1 VRVVYRHF
9 PLRTIH
15 DKAMITA
22 EASEAAGAQ
31 GKFWEMHDWLFAH
44 QAEWVASS
52 NITETLISAARTL
65 GLDAE
70 RFRRDLEE
78 GRYRAKVEAAYA
90 EAVALGL
97 PGTPFLLVNG
107 RPWPQTLNYLEYA
120 HLEAMV
126 KLARLAERHFPAPPP
141 MTIDPTRRYRAI
153 LKTEKGEVVIELF
166 ADRAPV
172 TVNNFVFLARQG
184 WYNDIT
190 FHYVISDVV
199 AITGDPSG
207 TGFGGPGYT
216 IPDEITETL
225 TFDAPGMVGMLTA
238 GPNTGGSQFF
248 ITMAPLPQLNGRYTI
263 FGRVLEGLE
272 VVRALRPRNP
282 EADPGAPPGDRLL
295 EVVIEER

>member
-31 GKFWEMHDWLFAH
+31 GKFWEMHDWLYERY
-44 QAEWVASS
+44 AEWVASP
-52 NITETLISAARTL
+52 NITETLVSAARTL

-107 RPWPQTLNYLEYA
+107 QPWPQTLNYLEYA

-141 MTIDPTRRYRAI
+141 LTIDPARRYRAI

-190 FHYVISDVV
+190 FHQVITGVV

-225 TFDAPGMVGMLTA
+225 TFDAPGMVGMLNA

-248 ITMAPLPQLNGRYTI
+248 ITMAPLPQLSGRYTL
-263 FGRVLEGLE
+263 FGRVVEGLE
-272 VVRALRPRNP
+272 VIRALRPRDP

>member
-1 VRVVYRHF
+1 
-9 PLRTIH
+9 
-15 DKAMITA
+15 MITA

-31 GKFWEMHDWLFAH
+31 GKFWEMHDWLFEH
-44 QAEWVASS
+44 QAEWIASP
-52 NITETLISAARTL
+52 NITATLISAAQSL
-65 GLDAE
+65 GLDVE

-126 KLARLAERHFPAPPP
+126 KLARLQDRQFEAPPP
-141 MTIDPTRRYRAI
+141 MRIDPSRRYRAV
-153 LKTEKGEVVIELF
+153 LKTEKGDVVIDLF

-172 TVNNFVFLARQG
+172 TVNNFVFLARNG

-190 FHYVISDVV
+190 FHYVITDVV

-225 TFDAPGMVGMLTA
+225 TFDAPGMVGMLNA
-238 GPNTGGSQFF
+238 GPNTNGSQFF
-248 ITMAPLPQLNGRYTI
+248 ITMAPLPQLNGRYTL
-263 FGRVLEGLE
+263 FGRVVEGLE
-272 VVRALRPRNP
+272 VVRMLRPRNP
-282 EADPGAPPGDRLL
+282 EAEPGAPPGDRLL
-295 EVVIEER
+295 EVIIEEQK

>member
-1 VRVVYRHF
+1 
-9 PLRTIH
+9 
-15 DKAMITA
+15 
-22 EASEAAGAQ
+22 
-31 GKFWEMHDWLFAH
+31 
-44 QAEWVASS
+44 
-52 NITETLISAARTL
+52 
-65 GLDAE
+65 
-70 RFRRDLEE
+70 
-78 GRYRAKVEAAYA
+78 
-90 EAVALGL
+90 
-97 PGTPFLLVNG
+97 
-107 RPWPQTLNYLEYA
+107 
-120 HLEAMV
+120 
-126 KLARLAERHFPAPPP
+126 
-141 MTIDPTRRYRAI
+141 
-153 LKTEKGEVVIELF
+153 
-166 ADRAPV
+166 
-172 TVNNFVFLARQG
+172 VNNFVFLARQG

-225 TFDAPGMVGMLTA
+225 TFDALGMVGMLNA

>member
-1 VRVVYRHF
+1 MVYRHF

-15 DKAMITA
+15 DKAMIAA

-31 GKFWEMHDWLFAH
+31 GKFWEMHDWLYDH
-44 QAEWVASS
+44 QAQWIASS
-52 NITETLISAARTL
+52 NITATLISAAQSL
-65 GLDAE
+65 GLDVE

-107 RPWPQTLNYLEYA
+107 QPWPQALNYLEYA

-126 KLARLAERHFPAPPP
+126 KLARLQDRQFKAPPP
-141 MTIDPTRRYRAI
+141 MSIDPAHRYRAV
-153 LKTEKGEVVIELF
+153 LKTEKGDVVIELF
-166 ADRAPV
+166 ADRAPL

-190 FHYVISDVV
+190 FHYVITDVV

-216 IPDEITETL
+216 IPDEITATL
-225 TFDAPGMVGMLTA
+225 TLDAPGMVGMLNA
-238 GPNTGGSQFF
+238 GPNTNGSQFF
-248 ITMAPLPQLNGRYTI
+248 ITMAPLPQLNGRYTL
-263 FGRVLEGLE
+263 FGRVVEGLE
-272 VVRALRPRNP
+272 VVRMLRPRNP
-282 EADPGAPPGDRLL
+282 EAEPGAPPGDRLL
-295 EVVIEER
+295 EVIVEEQP

>member
-1 VRVVYRHF
+1 
-9 PLRTIH
+9 
-15 DKAMITA
+15 MITA

-31 GKFWEMHDWLFAH
+31 GKFWEMHDWLFDH
-44 QAEWVASS
+44 QAEWVASP
-52 NITETLISAARTL
+52 NITATLISAAQSL
-65 GLDAE
+65 GLDVE

-126 KLARLAERHFPAPPP
+126 KLARLRDRQFEAPPA
-141 MTIDPTRRYRAI
+141 MSIDPSRRYRAV
-153 LKTEKGEVVIELF
+153 LKTEKGDIVIELF
-166 ADRAPV
+166 ADRAPL
-172 TVNNFVFLARQG
+172 TVNNFVFLARSG

-190 FHYVISDVV
+190 FHYVSTDVV

-216 IPDEITETL
+216 IPDEITGTL
-225 TFDAPGMVGMLTA
+225 TFDAPGMVGMLNA
-238 GPNTGGSQFF
+238 GPNTNGSQFF
-248 ITMAPLPQLNGRYTI
+248 ITMAPLPQLNGRYTV
-263 FGRVLEGLE
+263 FGQVVEGLE
-272 VVRALRPRNP
+272 VVRMLRPRDP
-282 EADPGAPPGDRLL
+282 ETDPGAPPGDRLL
-295 EVVIEER
+295 KVIIEEK